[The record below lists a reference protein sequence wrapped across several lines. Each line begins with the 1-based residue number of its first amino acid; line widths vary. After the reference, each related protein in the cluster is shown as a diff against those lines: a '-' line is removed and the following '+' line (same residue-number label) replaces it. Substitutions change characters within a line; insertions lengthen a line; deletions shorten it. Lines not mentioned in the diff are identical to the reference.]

1 MRAPS
6 PREAELLIPL
16 HEGMYEQPMWHI
28 FLDRLRGTAGTDYAT
43 LIVRTPESRE
53 VISLF
58 SGARAP
64 PDLAKLFM
72 EKFGHDPLPHLQMRE
87 GRVYALDELLELGG
101 DVQRAFRNEM
111 LAPLALDHLI
121 SVRVREPGGLDAWLG
136 LVDRKG
142 TGAKHAALLTTLAPH
157 VRVAVRH
164 FADLER
170 ERLRTSIAADV
181 VSRMNFGWISIDD
194 KCRILD
200 IDPQADKILQRSGA
214 IYRGRYDR
222 LAFGSAKIDREM
234 AMLAKSMRENPNS
247 RARAINLS
255 RDPWIDLLVAPTP
268 ARSMSASAQPVA
280 IIYVSGDR
288 RSNADRCEQLV
299 DLFALTR
306 SEARLA
312 WALAQGQTI
321 AEAATTLGLTTETA
335 RFYSKKIFAK
345 TGARRQA
352 DLVRYILASVLAL
365 S

>member
-1 MRAPS
+1 
-6 PREAELLIPL
+6 
-16 HEGMYEQPMWHI
+16 
-28 FLDRLRGTAGTDYAT
+28 
-43 LIVRTPESRE
+43 
-53 VISLF
+53 
-58 SGARAP
+58 
-64 PDLAKLFM
+64 
-72 EKFGHDPLPHLQMRE
+72 
-87 GRVYALDELLELGG
+87 
-101 DVQRAFRNEM
+101 
-111 LAPLALDHLI
+111 
-121 SVRVREPGGLDAWLG
+121 
-136 LVDRKG
+136 
-142 TGAKHAALLTTLAPH
+142 
-157 VRVAVRH
+157 
-164 FADLER
+164 
-170 ERLRTSIAADV
+170 
-181 VSRMNFGWISIDD
+181 MNFGWISIDD